1 MGQREGRPETAFQ
14 SGNIETSFIRRY
26 LVEAGGVALKNLHQ
40 PLGELLVNRPVPSDK
55 SPIRNQA
62 ASLASA
68 IQLADYEIGF
78 PDALLREAF
87 DGVPF
92 DDLRNRLAES
102 LDHIMAGDSL
112 EITRVRKDRVQT
124 FNGRPSLLQAEIV
137 RDDGGRPA
145 IKCRLTLNRS
155 DSARPES
162 LTSALCTWTE
172 FDPRL
177 LRVHRTGLFIPGRD
191 RPLDP
196 LEVVRQDFAWWSR
209 PVRGGTAV

>member
-1 MGQREGRPETAFQ
+1 MTSRAETVDLALARDLPETF
-14 SGNIETSFIRRY
+14 
-26 LVEAGGVALKNLHQ
+26 VEPVNAALPPGL
-40 PLGELLVNRPVPSDK
+40 RIIDAA
-55 SPIRNQA
+55 PIRNQA

-87 DGVPF
+87 DGVSF
-92 DDLRNRLAES
+92 EDLWNRLAES
-102 LDHIMAGDSL
+102 LDRVLAGDSL

-162 LTSALCTWTE
+162 LISALCTWTE

-209 PVRGGTAV
+209 PVRGGTVV